1 MTQQSEKKPLYLASN
16 SPRRKELL
24 HQIGL
29 AFEVVNAPVEEVAL
43 PHESPESYVLRIAI
57 EKALAG
63 FNKVAGKMVWV
74 IGGDTAVMIEGKVL
88 GKPKN
93 EADSFRMLKRL
104 SGKVHTVLS
113 GVSVVYDGEVFSVL
127 NKTDVTFKVLT
138 DTEIL
143 DYIASTEPQG
153 KAGSYAIQ
161 GLGATFIQEIHGSYS
176 GVMGLP
182 LYELDQLLIESGY
195 TIKQD
200 LKASTNA

>member
-113 GVSVVYDGEVFSVL
+113 GVAVVYDGEVFSVL